1 MKRRAERITALKIL
15 YALEFNPTGIEEQID
30 LYKTNIQEEVSEF
43 AIDIIKTTIKNRDEL
58 DELIKS
64 QLHNWDFNRVS
75 VIDKVLLRMAL
86 TELKYFPDVPAE
98 ATLNEVIEISKDF
111 STERSGKFINGILDA
126 ILKKINPNH
135 EKNKLKKKADQEKKK

>member
-1 MKRRAERITALKIL
+1 MKRRVERITALKIL

-86 TELKYFPDVPAE
+86 TELKYF
-98 ATLNEVIEISKDF
+98 VIYS
-111 STERSGKFINGILDA
+111 SVS
-126 ILKKINPNH
+126 
-135 EKNKLKKKADQEKKK
+135 